1 MKIQKFIVGSMGTN
15 CYFLIGSDSG
25 ECAVVDPGAE
35 AGKIIAK
42 LEEKNLKCTHILLT
56 HAHFDH
62 IMALEEVRA
71 ETGAPVF
78 VHEADS
84 DFLTDNDLNCM
95 SVFSSENLKINPADR
110 LIRDGDELEI
120 AGETVKV
127 MHTPGHTPGSVCF
140 LCGSDI
146 ISGDT
151 LFRGSIGRYDL
162 PGGDFMTLL
171 GSLKALSE
179 LEGDRRVYPGHGP
192 STNLDRER
200 GANLYL
206 N

>member
-15 CYFLIGSDSG
+15 CYFLIGNNSD

-35 AGKIIAK
+35 AGRIIQK
-42 LEEKNLKCTHILLT
+42 LEEKKLKCTHILLT

-62 IMALEEVRA
+62 IMALETVREA
-71 ETGAPVF
+71 TGAPVF

-84 DFLTDNDLNCM
+84 EFLTDNDLNCM
-95 SVFSSENLKINPADR
+95 SVFSSEKIKMNPAEK
-110 LIRDGDELEI
+110 LLKDGDVLEI
-120 AGETVKV
+120 AGERVRV

-146 ISGDT
+146 VSGDT

-171 GSLKALSE
+171 SSLKAISE
-179 LEGDRRVYPGHGP
+179 LDGDRRIYPGHGP
-192 STNLDRER
+192 STTLTRER
-200 GANLYL
+200 EANLYL

>member
-1 MKIQKFIVGSMGTN
+1 M
-15 CYFLIGSDSG
+15 
-25 ECAVVDPGAE
+25 DPGAE

-171 GSLKALSE
+171 GSLKS
-179 LEGDRRVYPGHGP
+179 
-192 STNLDRER
+192 SF
-200 GANLYL
+200 GA
-206 N
+206 

>member
-1 MKIQKFIVGSMGTN
+1 MKIHKFIVGSMGTN
-15 CYFLIGSDSG
+15 CYFLIGNNSD

-35 AGKIIAK
+35 AGRIIQK
-42 LEEKNLKCTHILLT
+42 LEEKKLKCTHILLT

-62 IMALEEVRA
+62 IMALETVREA
-71 ETGAPVF
+71 TGAPVF

-84 DFLTDNDLNCM
+84 EFLTDNDLNCM
-95 SVFSSENLKINPADR
+95 SVFSSEKIKINPAEN
-110 LIRDGDELEI
+110 LLKDGDVLEI
-120 AGETVKV
+120 AGERVRV

-146 ISGDT
+146 VSGDT

-171 GSLKALSE
+171 SSLKAISE
-179 LEGDRRVYPGHGP
+179 LDGDRRIYPGHGP
-192 STNLDRER
+192 STTLTRER
-200 GANLYL
+200 EANLYL

>member
-1 MKIQKFIVGSMGTN
+1 MGTN
-15 CYFLIGSDSG
+15 CYFLIGNNSD

-35 AGKIIAK
+35 AGRIIQK
-42 LEEKNLKCTHILLT
+42 LEEKKLKCTHILLT

-62 IMALEEVRA
+62 IMALETVREA
-71 ETGAPVF
+71 TGAPVF

-84 DFLTDNDLNCM
+84 EFLTDNDLNCM
-95 SVFSSENLKINPADR
+95 SVFSSEKIKMNPAEN
-110 LIRDGDELEI
+110 LLKDGDVLEI
-120 AGETVKV
+120 AGERVRV

-146 ISGDT
+146 VSGDT

-171 GSLKALSE
+171 SSLKAISE
-179 LEGDRRVYPGHGP
+179 LDGDRRIYPGHGP
-192 STNLDRER
+192 STTLTRER
-200 GANLYL
+200 EANLYL

>member
-1 MKIQKFIVGSMGTN
+1 MKIQKFIVGLMGTN
-15 CYFLIGSDSG
+15 CYFLIGNNSD

-35 AGKIIAK
+35 AGRIIQK
-42 LEEKNLKCTHILLT
+42 LEEKKLKCTHILLT

-62 IMALEEVRA
+62 IMALETVREA
-71 ETGAPVF
+71 TGAPVF

-84 DFLTDNDLNCM
+84 EFLTDNDLNCM
-95 SVFSSENLKINPADR
+95 SVFSSEKIKINPAEN
-110 LIRDGDELEI
+110 LLKDGDVLEI
-120 AGETVKV
+120 AGERIRV

-146 ISGDT
+146 VSGDT

-171 GSLKALSE
+171 SSLKAISE
-179 LEGDRRVYPGHGP
+179 LDGDRRIYPGHGP
-192 STNLDRER
+192 STTLTRER
-200 GANLYL
+200 EANLYL

>member
-1 MKIQKFIVGSMGTN
+1 MGTN
-15 CYFLIGSDSG
+15 CYFLIGNNSD

-35 AGKIIAK
+35 AGRIIQK
-42 LEEKNLKCTHILLT
+42 LEEKKLKCTHILLT

-62 IMALEEVRA
+62 IMALETVREA
-71 ETGAPVF
+71 TGAPVF

-84 DFLTDNDLNCM
+84 EFLTDNDLNCM
-95 SVFSSENLKINPADR
+95 SVFSSEKIKINPAEN
-110 LIRDGDELEI
+110 LLKDGDVLEI
-120 AGETVKV
+120 AGERVRV

-146 ISGDT
+146 VSGDT

-171 GSLKALSE
+171 SSLKAISE
-179 LEGDRRVYPGHGP
+179 LDGDRRIYPGHGP
-192 STNLDRER
+192 STTLTRER
-200 GANLYL
+200 EANLYL

>member
-15 CYFLIGSDSG
+15 CYFLIGNNSD

-35 AGKIIAK
+35 AGRIIQK
-42 LEEKNLKCTHILLT
+42 LEEKKLKCTHILLT

-62 IMALEEVRA
+62 IMALETVREA
-71 ETGAPVF
+71 TGAPVF

-84 DFLTDNDLNCM
+84 EFLTDNDLNCM
-95 SVFSSENLKINPADR
+95 SVFSSEKIKINPAEN
-110 LIRDGDELEI
+110 LLKDGDVLEI
-120 AGETVKV
+120 AGERVRV

-146 ISGDT
+146 VSGDT

-171 GSLKALSE
+171 SSLKAISE
-179 LEGDRRVYPGHGP
+179 LDGDRRIYPGHGP
-192 STNLDRER
+192 STTLTRER
-200 GANLYL
+200 EANLYL

>member
-1 MKIQKFIVGSMGTN
+1 MGTN
-15 CYFLIGSDSG
+15 CYFLIGNNSDK
-25 ECAVVDPGAE
+25 CAVVDPGAE
-35 AGKIIAK
+35 AGRIIQK
-42 LEEKNLKCTHILLT
+42 LEEKKLKCTHILLT

-62 IMALEEVRA
+62 IMALETVREA
-71 ETGAPVF
+71 TGAPVF

-84 DFLTDNDLNCM
+84 EFLTDNDLNCM
-95 SVFSSENLKINPADR
+95 SVFSSEKIKINPAEN
-110 LIRDGDELEI
+110 LLKDGDVLEI
-120 AGETVKV
+120 AGERVRV

-146 ISGDT
+146 VSGDT

-171 GSLKALSE
+171 SSLKAISE
-179 LEGDRRVYPGHGP
+179 LDGDRRIYPGHGP
-192 STNLDRER
+192 STTLTRER
-200 GANLYL
+200 EANLYL

>member
-1 MKIQKFIVGSMGTN
+1 MGTN

-151 LFRGSIGRYDL
+151 QHRQI
-162 PGGDFMTLL
+162 
-171 GSLKALSE
+171 
-179 LEGDRRVYPGHGP
+179 
-192 STNLDRER
+192 
-200 GANLYL
+200 
-206 N
+206 

>member
-1 MKIQKFIVGSMGTN
+1 MKIQKFIVGLMGTN
-15 CYFLIGSDSG
+15 CYFLIGNNSD

-35 AGKIIAK
+35 AGRIIQK
-42 LEEKNLKCTHILLT
+42 LEEKKLKCTHILLT

-62 IMALEEVRA
+62 IMALETVREA
-71 ETGAPVF
+71 TGAPVF

-84 DFLTDNDLNCM
+84 EFLTDNDLNCM
-95 SVFSSENLKINPADR
+95 SVFSSEKIKINPAEN
-110 LIRDGDELEI
+110 LLKDGDVLEI
-120 AGETVKV
+120 AGERVRV

-146 ISGDT
+146 VSGDT

-171 GSLKALSE
+171 SSLKAISE
-179 LEGDRRVYPGHGP
+179 LDGDRRIYPGHGP
-192 STNLDRER
+192 STTLTRER
-200 GANLYL
+200 EANLYL

>member
-15 CYFLIGSDSG
+15 CYFLIGNNSD

-35 AGKIIAK
+35 AGRIIQK
-42 LEEKNLKCTHILLT
+42 LEEKKLKCTHILLT

-62 IMALEEVRA
+62 IMALETVREA
-71 ETGAPVF
+71 TGAPVF

-84 DFLTDNDLNCM
+84 EFLTDNDLNCM
-95 SVFSSENLKINPADR
+95 SVFSSEKIKINPAEN
-110 LIRDGDELEI
+110 LLKDGDVLEI
-120 AGETVKV
+120 AGERVRV

-146 ISGDT
+146 VSGDT

-171 GSLKALSE
+171 SSLKAISE
-179 LEGDRRVYPGHGP
+179 LDGDRRIYPGHGRRP
-192 STNLDRER
+192 PDPRT
-200 GANLYL
+200 
-206 N
+206 

>member
-15 CYFLIGSDSG
+15 CYFLIGGDSG

-192 STNLDRER
+192 STILDRER

>member
-15 CYFLIGSDSG
+15 CYFLIGNNSD

-35 AGKIIAK
+35 AGRIIQK
-42 LEEKNLKCTHILLT
+42 LEEKKLKCTHILLT

-62 IMALEEVRA
+62 IMALETVREA
-71 ETGAPVF
+71 TGAPVF

-84 DFLTDNDLNCM
+84 EFLTDNDLNCM
-95 SVFSSENLKINPADR
+95 SVFSSEKIKMNPAEN
-110 LIRDGDELEI
+110 LLKDGDVLEI
-120 AGETVKV
+120 AGERVRV

-146 ISGDT
+146 VSGDT

-171 GSLKALSE
+171 SSLKAISE
-179 LEGDRRVYPGHGP
+179 LDGDRRIYPGHGP
-192 STNLDRER
+192 STTLTRER
-200 GANLYL
+200 EANLYL